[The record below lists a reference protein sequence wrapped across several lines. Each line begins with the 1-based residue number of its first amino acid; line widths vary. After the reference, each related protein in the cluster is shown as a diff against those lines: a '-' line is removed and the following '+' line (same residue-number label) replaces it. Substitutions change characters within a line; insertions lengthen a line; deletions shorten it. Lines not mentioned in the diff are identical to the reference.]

1 MSKLVKT
8 SSEFVSK
15 LVEKSSEFV
24 QIRFKRGKYARVKR
38 KNLKRR

>member
-24 QIRFKRGKYARVKR
+24 YNQEYEKRNIRKTS
-38 KNLKRR
+38 